1 MNFLIGAAF
10 LAVKVLV
17 GVFILQVALHVFFL
31 GYLVLFLENNKME
44 EQKEKIIK
52 DIVKKLNEAG
62 TLGDW
67 LHVDCLKKKLL
78 KEHNVQWIEFEN
90 GEKEWL
96 Q

>member
-1 MNFLIGAAF
+1 MLFL
-10 LAVKVLV
+10 VS
-17 GVFILQVALHVFFL
+17 
-31 GYLVLFLENNKME
+31 LVLFLDNNKME
-44 EQKEKIIK
+44 ENKEKIIK

-78 KEHNVQWIEFEN
+78 REHNVQWIEFEN
-90 GEKEWL
+90 GEKEYL

>member
-1 MNFLIGAAF
+1 M
-10 LAVKVLV
+10 
-17 GVFILQVALHVFFL
+17 
-31 GYLVLFLENNKME
+31 ME

-62 TLGDW
+62 TMGDW
-67 LHVDCLKKKLL
+67 FKAECLKQKLL
-78 KEHNVQWIEFEN
+78 REHNVQWIEFEN